1 MKKTL
6 RELEALFTFASMIGF
21 IVFAILGLRSLDGK
35 GELDREVENAQCY
48 CEDCA
53 ADRATAVV
61 VSSDEV
67 EELEQD
73 VGVRSK
79 NQPPRAEPKAA
90 EDQGKL
96 SRNDHGMGI
105 QNRPNLVPMN
115 DGVKE
120 KAASSYERNND
131 LNRRVVDCL
140 QNILL
145 CMFCLFNLLL
155 PVVFNNIIPNQ
166 TSQKTV

>member
-35 GELDREVENAQCY
+35 GELDREVENAQCNR
-48 CEDCA
+48 EHRA
-53 ADRATAVV
+53 ADRCAAVV
-61 VSSDEV
+61 VPPDE
-67 EELEQD
+67 
-73 VGVRSK
+73 
-79 NQPPRAEPKAA
+79 
-90 EDQGKL
+90 
-96 SRNDHGMGI
+96 
-105 QNRPNLVPMN
+105 
-115 DGVKE
+115 
-120 KAASSYERNND
+120 
-131 LNRRVVDCL
+131 VDCL

-166 TSQKTV
+166 TSQMTS